1 MSENNI
7 LNDQQNLDLN
17 NLIKANNTDDNTEE
31 IRRKKVSTLIR
42 NDIKQ
47 FLFLK
52 NKYNRLQK
60 SNTNEFDKIITNQ
73 CSFLFNNYT
82 SIFNKLKNNTLNL
95 EILDKFLIILK
106 KIEDNEVNQHEGS
119 FLVGK
124 YLKELYIDSA
134 LTETKMREEKNNYK
148 KTKKK
153 PPEIQEKKISFKEFK
168 NMNISN

>member
-17 NLIKANNTDDNTEE
+17 NLIKANNTDDN
-31 IRRKKVSTLIR
+31 IKNKKKKVSTLIR

-60 SNTNEFDKIITNQ
+60 SNPNEFDKIITNQ

-82 SIFNKLKNNTLNL
+82 SI
-95 EILDKFLIILK
+95 LI
-106 KIEDNEVNQHEGS
+106 N
-119 FLVGK
+119 
-124 YLKELYIDSA
+124 
-134 LTETKMREEKNNYK
+134 
-148 KTKKK
+148 
-153 PPEIQEKKISFKEFK
+153 
-168 NMNISN
+168 